1 MWWSIIIFL
10 SFGFLY
16 IIQKRYYHEVYKEI
30 LLYISVA
37 LVMVNF
43 LSRRETSIPFESFEA
58 LMAITLLFFLSYT
71 FYTLSKAMDLLE
83 QGGLSA
89 RQVSYWGI
97 SPQKILNKNKHKII
111 EKKGRN
117 EFVEEV
123 DEYFYEEV
131 IVEGKRIR
139 KLQPLIL
146 SDIKAY
152 KGFTIISSLKYFK
165 QKKNSELYI
174 KIYNKLNSIN
184 EEIEAELDFEKILID
199 NKYCIEF
206 FLIDLWEVL
215 CSKEIIG
222 VGTLNTIARNK
233 KELELIGA
241 LDASVSTN
249 VQREGILLYSHYLR
263 FKGALTNV

>member
-10 SFGFLY
+10 SFVFLY
-16 IIQKRYYHEVYKEI
+16 VLQKRYYYEVYKEI

-43 LSRRETSIPFESFEA
+43 LSRRETSLSFEPFEA
-58 LMAITLLFFLSYT
+58 LIAITFLFFLSYL
-71 FYTLSKAMDLLE
+71 FYILSKSMNSLE
-83 QGGLSA
+83 EGGVSA
-89 RQVSYWGI
+89 TQVSYWGI

-111 EKKGRN
+111 MKKGRN
-117 EFVEEV
+117 EFVEEI
-123 DEYFYEEV
+123 DDYFYEEV
-131 IVEGKRIR
+131 IRDGRKIQ

-174 KIYNKLNSIN
+174 KIYKKLYSIN
-184 EEIEAELDFEKILID
+184 EEIEAELDFKEILID

-222 VGTLNTIARNK
+222 IGTLNTIAKNK

-249 VQREGILLYSHYLR
+249 VRKEGILLYSHYLR
-263 FKGALTNV
+263 FKGTLNYV